1 MAQQYDGSIR
11 INTKIDQTGFNK
23 GVAGIQKSVNGLGSS
38 LKSLAGAV
46 GAAFGIAQIVKFGKE
61 AVSLASDLNEV
72 QNVVDTAFGSM
83 SDQVDAWA
91 KNSIKQF
98 GMSELSAKQMA
109 STYMAM
115 SVGSGL
121 QGQGA
126 ADMAMK
132 TAERAAD
139 ISSFYNKSLEESD
152 TMLKSIWTGETES
165 LKQIG
170 VVMTQTNLD
179 AFALANGFGKT
190 TSEMTQSEQI
200 MLRYQYVMNQT
211 RLAAGDF
218 VKTQDSWANQT
229 KILSEQW
236 KQFLSIMGGALIQ
249 VLTPALQF
257 LNQFM
262 SVLIG
267 WAQTFAAVVS
277 ALFGKQVNTAA
288 GAAQSAM
295 AGASSS
301 AGSLASST
309 EDAAAAQDSLAGSAK
324 KANKEL
330 QKQTAS
336 FDEMNILQSQT
347 SDSGSSGG
355 GSSGGGGGSVG
366 GGISVPGFSGGIGE
380 GVTISPDLQNTIDTI
395 QDWFGN
401 VQKAAQPTIDALAGL
416 WEELKRL
423 GTEFIWQG
431 LVDFYNDFLA
441 PLGKWT
447 LSEAFPRF
455 VNALTDGLSKVDYGK
470 ITGALD
476 NLWKALEPFA
486 ETVGEGL
493 LWLWENFLVP
503 AGTWVANEV
512 LPDFIN
518 ILAEAVEFLNH
529 VLDALKPLGQWLWEK
544 FLKPLGEWIGW
555 NIADMLNDI
564 SGAFQWL
571 NDVISENQEV
581 FDGIVQV
588 VGGIFLATFGGLASI
603 IAAIA
608 LNWEE
613 LTKVISTWASDTWNS
628 IISAFGTAAEW
639 FNTTVIQPV
648 AKFFTDL
655 WDSVS
660 AWATDTWESI
670 VNAFGSAAQWFN
682 VTVIQPTAQFF
693 SNLWSTISTWASNTW
708 DSIVNTFTSAGNWF
722 DQNVITPIKNF
733 FSAMWEG
740 ISTWASNTWNSIVS
754 IWNSVSGWFNSNV
767 IQPVSRFFSG
777 MWDGIKQT
785 FGSVKQWFTDRF
797 AQARDGIK
805 SAWNGVTGFFSGIWN
820 GIKGAFSHVTDWFKD
835 TFSKAWSAVKD
846 VFSTGGK
853 IFDGI
858 KDGIASVFRTVV
870 NGLIAGINKV
880 IAVPFNTINGM
891 LNTIRSID
899 VMGLKPFQ
907 GLWGYNPLYVPQI
920 PKLAQG
926 AVIPPNQQFMAIL
939 GDQKNGNNLEGPE
952 SLFRQIVRE
961 ESGNSGI
968 SGPVTFILK
977 VGETTLGRATL
988 KSLQDIARQ
997 NGGLELDLR

>member
-1 MAQQYDGSIR
+1 MRLPYREVRSLAQQYDGSIR

-46 GAAFGIAQIVKFGKE
+46 GVAFGVAQIVKFGKE

-83 SDQVDAWA
+83 SSQVDAWA

-121 QGQGA
+121 QGQSA

-262 SVLIG
+262 SVLIS

-277 ALFGKQVNTAA
+277 ALFGKQVNTVA

-295 AGASSS
+295 AGAASS

-347 SDSGSSGG
+347 SDSGGG
-355 GSSGGGGGSVG
+355 GASGVGGGGSAAIEIPKPPKDIASAYDETAQKIADSFNTAWKAISNGFVDWFVNPIKENLG
-366 GGISVPGFSGGIGE
+366 KFTVPFEQFQTLFSEIGAKLIEWTAPITEWFQTGFKGNIESLISATTTILANVSSFGAQVATTIWNSFSPVIDWIVYNGLPMLSEMFDQTMLTAETWSNALSSAATMIWQDAFDPAFTTISSIVTDTFGIIKELWDKYGATTFENIRKAIETTKNTFQNVWDTYISKVFDNIFWTINALWQNHLSPLMSRIGE
-380 GVTISPDLQNTIDTI
+380 FVAKLVNGAIEIYNGFIAPVANWFISTLYPYIA
-395 QDWFGN
+395 
-401 VQKAAQPTIDALAGL
+401 KAINLIVNNFAGWL
-416 WEELKRL
+416 SNAADVFNGIMEAA
-423 GTEFIWQG
+423 GG
-431 LVDFYNDFLA
+431 LVDF
-441 PLGKWT
+441 
-447 LSEAFPRF
+447 
-455 VNALTDGLSKVDYGK
+455 
-470 ITGALD
+470 
-476 NLWKALEPFA
+476 
-486 ETVGEGL
+486 
-493 LWLWENFLVP
+493 
-503 AGTWVANEV
+503 
-512 LPDFIN
+512 
-518 ILAEAVEFLNH
+518 
-529 VLDALKPLGQWLWEK
+529 
-544 FLKPLGEWIGW
+544 
-555 NIADMLNDI
+555 I
-564 SGAFQWL
+564 SG
-571 NDVISENQEV
+571 V
-581 FDGIVQV
+581 FTGNWKKAWEGVKS
-588 VGGIFLATFGGLASI
+588 IFTG
-603 IAAIA
+603 
-608 LNWEE
+608 
-613 LTKVISTWASDTWNS
+613 VWNS
-628 IISAFGTAAEW
+628 LVSLIKIPV
-639 FNTTVIQPV
+639 NTI
-648 AKFFTDL
+648 L
-655 WDSVS
+655 R
-660 AWATDTWESI
+660 I
-670 VNAFGSAAQWFN
+670 VNAMISAIN
-682 VTVIQPTAQFF
+682 TA
-693 SNLWSTISTWASNTW
+693 I
-708 DSIVNTFTSAGNWF
+708 
-722 DQNVITPIKNF
+722 
-733 FSAMWEG
+733 
-740 ISTWASNTWNSIVS
+740 
-754 IWNSVSGWFNSNV
+754 
-767 IQPVSRFFSG
+767 
-777 MWDGIKQT
+777 
-785 FGSVKQWFTDRF
+785 
-797 AQARDGIK
+797 
-805 SAWNGVTGFFSGIWN
+805 SGINMISFDIPSW
-820 GIKGAFSHVTDWFKD
+820 VPML
-835 TFSKAWSAVKD
+835 
-846 VFSTGGK
+846 GGK
-853 IFDGI
+853 KFG
-858 KDGIASVFRTVV
+858 
-870 NGLIAGINKV
+870 
-880 IAVPFNTINGM
+880 FN
-891 LNTIRSID
+891 
-899 VMGLKPFQ
+899 
-907 GLWGYNPLYVPQI
+907 I
-920 PKLAQG
+920 PKISKVPYLAQG

-997 NGGLELDLR
+997 NGGLTLDLR

>member
-1 MAQQYDGSIR
+1 MRLPYREVRSLAQQYDGSIR

-46 GAAFGIAQIVKFGKE
+46 GVAFGVAQIVKFGKE

-72 QNVVDTAFGSM
+72 QNVVNTAFGSM

-152 TMLKSIWTGETES
+152 IMLKSIWTGETES

-218 VKTQDSWANQT
+218 VKTQDSWADQT

-277 ALFGKQVNTAA
+277 ALFGKKIDTAVNAMS
-288 GAAQSAM
+288 GAA
-295 AGASSS
+295 SS
-301 AGSLASST
+301 ADSLAGST
-309 EDAAAAQDSLAGSAK
+309 AGAAAAQDDLASSTAA
-324 KANKEL
+324 ANKEL

-366 GGISVPGFSGGIGE
+366 GGISA
-380 GVTISPDLQNTIDTI
+380 L
-395 QDWFGN
+395 
-401 VQKAAQPTIDALAGL
+401 PTIDSGMYDTAAKGIEKTFSNVWKNIAQGFQDYFVTPIKDNLYKFDEPIANFKLLFQDMGLKFSEWVTPITTWLQTYFPQNVASAVSAFTTHWSNVALVASVVATTVWGAFSPVIDWLVYDGLPMLSEMFDQAAATFEVWSNALTSGALMIWNDAFDPAFTFISKIVTDTFGIIKELWDKYGATTFENIRKAIETTKNTFQNVWDTYISKVFDNIFWTINALWQNHLSPLMSRIGEFVAKLVNGATEIYNGFIAPVANWFISTLYPYIAKAINLIVNNFAGWL
-416 WEELKRL
+416 SNAADVFNGIMEAA
-423 GTEFIWQG
+423 GG
-431 LVDFYNDFLA
+431 LVDF
-441 PLGKWT
+441 
-447 LSEAFPRF
+447 
-455 VNALTDGLSKVDYGK
+455 
-470 ITGALD
+470 
-476 NLWKALEPFA
+476 
-486 ETVGEGL
+486 
-493 LWLWENFLVP
+493 
-503 AGTWVANEV
+503 
-512 LPDFIN
+512 
-518 ILAEAVEFLNH
+518 
-529 VLDALKPLGQWLWEK
+529 
-544 FLKPLGEWIGW
+544 
-555 NIADMLNDI
+555 I
-564 SGAFQWL
+564 SG
-571 NDVISENQEV
+571 V
-581 FDGIVQV
+581 FTGNWKKAWEGVKS
-588 VGGIFLATFGGLASI
+588 IFTG
-603 IAAIA
+603 
-608 LNWEE
+608 
-613 LTKVISTWASDTWNS
+613 VWNS
-628 IISAFGTAAEW
+628 LVSLIKIPV
-639 FNTTVIQPV
+639 NTI
-648 AKFFTDL
+648 L
-655 WDSVS
+655 R
-660 AWATDTWESI
+660 I
-670 VNAFGSAAQWFN
+670 VNAMISAIN
-682 VTVIQPTAQFF
+682 TA
-693 SNLWSTISTWASNTW
+693 I
-708 DSIVNTFTSAGNWF
+708 
-722 DQNVITPIKNF
+722 
-733 FSAMWEG
+733 
-740 ISTWASNTWNSIVS
+740 
-754 IWNSVSGWFNSNV
+754 
-767 IQPVSRFFSG
+767 
-777 MWDGIKQT
+777 
-785 FGSVKQWFTDRF
+785 
-797 AQARDGIK
+797 
-805 SAWNGVTGFFSGIWN
+805 SGINMISFDIPSW
-820 GIKGAFSHVTDWFKD
+820 VPML
-835 TFSKAWSAVKD
+835 
-846 VFSTGGK
+846 GGK
-853 IFDGI
+853 KFG
-858 KDGIASVFRTVV
+858 
-870 NGLIAGINKV
+870 
-880 IAVPFNTINGM
+880 FN
-891 LNTIRSID
+891 
-899 VMGLKPFQ
+899 
-907 GLWGYNPLYVPQI
+907 I
-920 PKLAQG
+920 PKISKVPYLAQG